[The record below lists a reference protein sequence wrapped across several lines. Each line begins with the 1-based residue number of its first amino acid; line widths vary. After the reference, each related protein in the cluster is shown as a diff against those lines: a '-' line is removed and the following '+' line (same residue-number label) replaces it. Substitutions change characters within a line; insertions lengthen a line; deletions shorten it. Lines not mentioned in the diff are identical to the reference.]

1 MHIKRRSHCVC
12 PNCLSGLNSG
22 SGNVQQRSHS
32 CHYPGC
38 GKVYYTI
45 KLLQTPMYKPHL
57 FPHQPVPFS
66 TWFYMVGRE
75 DKRTNNRT
83 MFPTLKNNAAA
94 GYQGPVKIE
103 LLKSADLLYK
113 IRFQNQL
120 KALWFL
126 MGSLPPLFYHYNYT
140 YNFMYSGKQKKNN
153 LNLKVPSVTQILQN
167 DLINIGLEV
176 CNNCSASVWKKNP
189 CPQMSPTSKVK
200 FWLKLVLW
208 HLVE

>member
-57 FPHQPVPFS
+57 FPHQPAPFS

-75 DKRTNNRT
+75 DKRTNNRKIL
-83 MFPTLKNNAAA
+83 PALKKTIGFCKLSGSSEECRSTAQNS
-94 GYQGPVKIE
+94 VS
-103 LLKSADLLYK
+103 KSIKSLVVSHG
-113 IRFQNQL
+113 
-120 KALWFL
+120 FL
-126 MGSLPPLFYHYNYT
+126 ATFILSL
-140 YNFMYSGKQKKNN
+140 
-153 LNLKVPSVTQILQN
+153 
-167 DLINIGLEV
+167 
-176 CNNCSASVWKKNP
+176 
-189 CPQMSPTSKVK
+189 
-200 FWLKLVLW
+200 
-208 HLVE
+208 